1 MPHAGHG
8 MLLLLLGYYCSSS
21 CDEFLCSFFS
31 RVIWNSME
39 AFCSEDLLD
48 QDHPVVHPT
57 ILWMIA
63 QSPLSDFQVYNSW
76 KLDEL
81 DQSPLSEWLI
91 CYCKVCRYSGNFAV
105 REVFFYRSDDPLI
118 KNNWGSCQQFD
129 PPPAYVDI
137 MIVLANVVALC
148 GHHLQ
153 IQRTTLVTRLPP
165 YLFASSVA
173 CQWYVSAFKISFL
186 LFATLVVRL
195 ILCKYFC
202 T

>member
-1 MPHAGHG
+1 M
-8 MLLLLLGYYCSSS
+8 
-21 CDEFLCSFFS
+21 F
-31 RVIWNSME
+31 
-39 AFCSEDLLD
+39 
-48 QDHPVVHPT
+48 
-57 ILWMIA
+57 IL
-63 QSPLSDFQVYNSW
+63 QVYNSW

-153 IQRTTLVTRLPP
+153 IQRTTLLPRLPHTCLLLLWHASDMFLP
-165 YLFASSVA
+165 SRFLFFS
-173 CQWYVSAFKISFL
+173 WTKMH
-186 LFATLVVRL
+186 TLVVCLVLLSISVRWRHCL
-195 ILCKYFC
+195 LLVLHMKR
-202 T
+202 

>member
-1 MPHAGHG
+1 VCRVWFSLKDYDW
-8 MLLLLLGYYCSSS
+8 LLSVSIDGCAM
-21 CDEFLCSFFS
+21 F
-31 RVIWNSME
+31 
-39 AFCSEDLLD
+39 
-48 QDHPVVHPT
+48 
-57 ILWMIA
+57 IL
-63 QSPLSDFQVYNSW
+63 QVYNSW